1 MRKSLLSSS
10 ICMVLTAA
18 ALASAAAKASDPGS
32 ESTRSDADAQAQ
44 SAPSEK
50 SDAATQLGEVQVS
63 GYAGSLAKS
72 VADKRN
78 AEVISD
84 TISAEDIGKFPEEN
98 IAESVQRITGVQI
111 TRSNGEGQSVSIR
124 GLDPKFTAVTLDGR
138 VMPSP
143 TGSRAFDM
151 TILSADFANAV
162 DVFKSPTAD
171 MSEGGLGGTMN
182 IRTISPIA
190 YGKQRFSVIAEGN
203 YNDQAKGTAEPHL
216 AALYTNTWAD
226 KTWGLVVGVD
236 YSQRRLNTEAYNA
249 YGMQPFTPKFNA
261 DGTLA
266 AGSPLDLNSGK
277 PYNLQNATY
286 LDQNIGTRSRGSF
299 MSKLEYKPS
308 ESLELRLDALYS
320 KFKNDTYLPAN
331 AQRQVDSLGPAV
343 PAGVYVDPA
352 TNYVLGYSADGV
364 DLRNNA
370 RSNYQV
376 DTLKSFGFGGT
387 LSFGAWTAD
396 GEVSYSRAQRLST
409 DFSLEVLARPSGFYN
424 MRTDLSGIPTLGFNT
439 GRGTPDPMNPNSFYA
454 IGFNGDLETPTSDQI
469 RNAKI
474 DLSRDLAWGWL
485 SKLRFGLDYTDRT
498 FATGSSR
505 ISISS
510 TAIANALGIPV
521 SNSPD
526 GPAFNA
532 GPWMQQ
538 YGGSNFM
545 SDYGGGSTFPKTW
558 LAANPF
564 AFMRSLPLSKL
575 IALGLA
581 GTNGSS
587 YGPNVLGI
595 SSTEEKA
602 YSAYAKLDFAS
613 EDQRWYG
620 NVGVRLVRTEQT
632 STGYA
637 PVFAD
642 GLTFDQ
648 GGAVTTANHSAFQSV
663 SNSYNKVL
671 PSLNLAYK
679 IDDDLIA
686 RFAAAKVMQRPDLN
700 LIAPTTSVSSN
711 VANIS
716 SGNPNLKPY
725 LSNQFDLSLEWYFN
739 ERSLLSAAVFYKD
752 VSNFVVN
759 ATHSVVYPVTTKG
772 TGQVQDVT
780 FSVFQPQNGGGT
792 KIKGI
797 EVGYQQPFTF
807 LPGVF
812 KDLGA
817 QANYTY
823 IKADPIVVTEGQAPV
838 PLSGVSKNS
847 YNVGLYYENP
857 TFGVH
862 VLYNYRSGFVAD
874 PSSYFGDGDFG
885 KSFGTVDVSANY
897 NFNQWVS
904 ATASISNLTNEP
916 IRNVTKYGIS
926 RNYELDGTRYTL
938 GMRVSF

>member
-10 ICMVLTAA
+10 IYVVLTAA
-18 ALASAAAKASDPGS
+18 ALASAAAKAGDPGS
-32 ESTRSDADAQAQ
+32 ESARSDADAQAQ
-44 SAPSEK
+44 SAPPEK

-72 VADKRN
+72 VSDKRN

-182 IRTISPIA
+182 IRTVSPIA

-266 AGSPLDLNSGK
+266 AGSPLDLNGGK
-277 PYNLQNATY
+277 PYYLQNATY

-424 MRTDLSGIPTLGFNT
+424 MRTDLSGIPTLGFNPT
-439 GRGTPDPMNPNSFYA
+439 GPGRPDPMNPNSFYA

-485 SKLRFGLDYTDRT
+485 SKLRFGVDYTDRN
-498 FATGSSR
+498 FATGSNQIA
-505 ISISS
+505 ISPSQICSVLGCQVF
-510 TAIANALGIPV
+510 TAPD
-521 SNSPD
+521 NS
-526 GPAFNA
+526 PAFNA
-532 GPWMQQ
+532 APWMQM
-538 YGGSNFM
+538 YGGSSFM
-545 SDYGGGSTFPKTW
+545 SDYGGRSSFPKTW
-558 LAANPF
+558 LSANPF
-564 AFMRSLPLSKL
+564 LFLQSLPLSKIL
-575 IALGLA
+575 ALSPLKHDS
-581 GTNGSS
+581 GS
-587 YGPNVLGI
+587 I
-595 SSTEEKA
+595 TSTEEKV
-602 YSAYAKLDFAS
+602 YSAYVKLDFGS
-613 EDQRWYG
+613 EDQRWNG
-620 NVGVRLVRTEQT
+620 NVGLRFVRTEQA
-632 STGYA
+632 STGFG
-637 PVFAD
+637 PVFSE
-642 GLTFDQ
+642 GITFDQ
-648 GGAVTTANHSAFQSV
+648 GGARTGANKYAFQTV
-663 SNSYNKVL
+663 GNDYNEVL
-671 PSLNLAYK
+671 PSLNLSYR
-679 IDDDLIA
+679 ISDDLIA
-686 RFAAAKVMQRPDLN
+686 RFAAAKVMQRPDLS
-700 LIAPTTSVSSN
+700 LIAPTTSVNAN
-711 VANIS
+711 VQNIS
-716 SGNPNLKPY
+716 GGNPNLKPY

-759 ATHSVVYPVTTKG
+759 STSSATYPVTFVSEVGSPTRP
-772 TGQVQDVT
+772 VT
-780 FSVFQPQNGGGT
+780 FSVFQPKNGGGT

-847 YNVGLYYENP
+847 YNVGVYYENP

-916 IRNVTKYGIS
+916 LRNVTKYGIS

-938 GMRVSF
+938 GVRVSF